1 MKILGLETSCDE
13 TSAAVLIDGKVASN
27 LISSQALHQLFGG
40 VVPELASREHER
52 LIVRITEQAI
62 RKANI
67 QKSDLDFIAATA
79 GPGLIGAVM
88 VGLNFAQAMAF
99 ALKKPFVPINHI
111 EAHMFSTF
119 IDDSSPHFSPPA
131 FPFLS
136 LVVSGGHTLLAV
148 VHDDLTYRLVGYTID
163 DAAGEAFDKTGK
175 MLGLGYPAGA
185 AIDRLAAQGDPNFHR
200 FPRAM
205 MQKLSG
211 HKSQLENF
219 HFSFSG
225 LKTSV
230 QTFLRDKTEDFVKAH
245 LADLCASI
253 QAAIVD
259 VLVEKTL
266 AAAEA
271 FGIRTISVVGG
282 VSANSALRERFKAEC
297 AQRGLLLHIP
307 KPIFSTDNAAMIAM
321 LAQLKIERGQFE
333 LNRYDARAFASFFTK
348 PDEAMLVRR

>member
-13 TSAAVLIDGKVASN
+13 TSAAVLIGGKVVSN

-52 LIVRITEQAI
+52 LIVPITQQALEA
-62 RKANI
+62 ANI
-67 QKSDLDFIAATA
+67 QKSELDFIAATA

-88 VGLNFAQAMAF
+88 VGLNFAQALAF
-99 ALKKPFVPINHI
+99 ALRKPFVPINHI
-111 EAHMFSTF
+111 EAHIFSTF
-119 IDDSSPHFSPPA
+119 IDDGTPDFSPPH

-136 LVVSGGHTLLAV
+136 LIVSGGHTLLAIVQEDLSYEV
-148 VHDDLTYRLVGYTID
+148 VGHTID

-185 AIDRLAAQGDPNFHR
+185 AMDKLAQQGDPHFHR

-205 MQKLSG
+205 MTKLPSN
-211 HKSQLENF
+211 KSQLENF

-230 QTFLRDKTEDFVKAH
+230 QTFLRSKSTEFLQTH
-245 LADLCASI
+245 LADICASI

-266 AAAEA
+266 AAAET
-271 FGIRTISVVGG
+271 FGIRTLSIAGG
-282 VSANSALRERFKAEC
+282 VSANSALRAKFKAEC
-297 AQRGLLLHIP
+297 AQRGLSLHIP

-321 LAQLKIERGQFE
+321 LAHLKVLRGQYE
-333 LNRYDARAFASFFTK
+333 PNRYNTRAFASFFDR
-348 PDEAMLVRR
+348 PD